1 MKKNKIILIPDRI
14 TSPDVE
20 KVVFGEG
27 FELLTPCVKNTNDI
41 PINVWQTAS
50 AVLAWHDLTYSKELI
65 QKLSTCKVIVR
76 VGVGYDNVDLEA
88 AKKENIVVCNVPDYG
103 TNDVADHTFAL
114 LLTLV
119 RGIEVYNS
127 QLKRNMQWEWTT
139 TCELHRI
146 TNLTFGIIGLGRIGT
161 ASALRAKSFGM
172 NVIFYDPY
180 VPDGKD
186 KALQVTRV
194 NFLNEFLEKA
204 DIISIHTPLTDETI
218 SMVNTDFFKNVKEN
232 LILIN
237 TARGKIIDLDAL
249 YYALR
254 GGLLNAA
261 GLDVLP
267 KEPPEL
273 DHPLFK
279 AWCGNE
285 DWINGRLVI
294 TPHAAFYNKD
304 SYNEMRTKAAEEA
317 KRVLGGLTPKNIVN

>member
-1 MKKNKIILIPDRI
+1 MR
-14 TSPDVE
+14 
-20 KVVFGEG
+20 
-27 FELLTPCVKNTNDI
+27 
-41 PINVWQTAS
+41 
-50 AVLAWHDLTYSKELI
+50 
-65 QKLSTCKVIVR
+65 
-76 VGVGYDNVDLEA
+76 
-88 AKKENIVVCNVPDYG
+88 
-103 TNDVADHTFAL
+103 
-114 LLTLV
+114 
-119 RGIEVYNS
+119 
-127 QLKRNMQWEWTT
+127 
-139 TCELHRI
+139 
-146 TNLTFGIIGLGRIGT
+146 
-161 ASALRAKSFGM
+161 
-172 NVIFYDPY
+172 
-180 VPDGKD
+180 
-186 KALQVTRV
+186 
-194 NFLNEFLEKA
+194 FLFLEKA

>member
-304 SYNEMRTKAAEEA
+304 SFNEMRTKAAEEA